1 MFNEILPFSLYFIII
16 IFFLAGIKP
25 SRFNNHKNSLNLS
38 TNKIENFLIDSEKK
52 LKALKDLYLQGLIS
66 QRIYIEKTDQIA
78 KIVNNVISNDFYEF
92 AKKKNNEIINELK
105 NEIQRKIDKFD
116 SVKKKDVNI
125 DNLLDSIDNKLDK
138 NQN

>member
-16 IFFLAGIKP
+16 IFFLAGIKH
-25 SRFNNHKNSLNLS
+25 SKSNNHKTSLNLS
-38 TNKIENFLIDSEKK
+38 KNKIENFLIDSEKK

-78 KIVNNVISNDFYEF
+78 KIVNNVMSNDFYEF
-92 AKKKNNEIINELK
+92 AKKKNNEIIKELK
-105 NEIQRKIDKFD
+105 NEIQGKIDKFD
-116 SVKKKDVNI
+116 SVKKKDINI
-125 DNLLDSIDNKLDK
+125 DNLLESIDNKLEK

>member
-16 IFFLAGIKP
+16 IFFLAGIKY

-92 AKKKNNEIINELK
+92 AKKKNNEIIKELK

>member
-16 IFFLAGIKP
+16 IFFLAGIKH

-78 KIVNNVISNDFYEF
+78 KIVNNVMSNDFYEF
-92 AKKKNNEIINELK
+92 AKKKNNEIIKELK

-116 SVKKKDVNI
+116 SDKKKDVNI

>member
-1 MFNEILPFSLYFIII
+1 MFKEILPFSLYFIII
-16 IFFLAGIKP
+16 IFFLAGIKHN
-25 SRFNNHKNSLNLS
+25 RFNNHKNSLNLS
-38 TNKIENFLIDSEKK
+38 TNRIENFLIDSEKK

>member
-16 IFFLAGIKP
+16 IFFLARIKHR
-25 SRFNNHKNSLNLS
+25 RFNNHKTSLNLS

-78 KIVNNVISNDFYEF
+78 KIVNNVMSNDFYEF
-92 AKKKNNEIINELK
+92 AKKKNNEIIKELK
-105 NEIQRKIDKFD
+105 NEIQGKIDKFD

>member
-16 IFFLAGIKP
+16 IFFLAGIKH
-25 SRFNNHKNSLNLS
+25 SKFNNHKTSLNLS
-38 TNKIENFLIDSEKK
+38 KNKIENFLIDSEKK

-78 KIVNNVISNDFYEF
+78 KIVNNVMSNDFYEF

>member
-16 IFFLAGIKP
+16 IFFLAGIKHGG
-25 SRFNNHKNSLNLS
+25 FNNQKTSLNLS

-78 KIVNNVISNDFYEF
+78 KIINNVVSNDFYEF

-105 NEIQRKIDKFD
+105 NEIQEKIDKFD
-116 SVKKKDVNI
+116 SVQKKDVNI
-125 DNLLDSIDNKLDK
+125 DNLLESIDNKLEK
-138 NQN
+138 K

>member
-1 MFNEILPFSLYFIII
+1 MFNEILPFSLYFIVI
-16 IFFLAGIKP
+16 IFFLAGIKH
-25 SRFNNHKNSLNLS
+25 SRFNNHRKSLNLS

-78 KIVNNVISNDFYEF
+78 KIVNNVMSNDFYEF

-105 NEIQRKIDKFD
+105 NEIQEKINKFD

>member
-1 MFNEILPFSLYFIII
+1 M
-16 IFFLAGIKP
+16 
-25 SRFNNHKNSLNLS
+25 NL
-38 TNKIENFLIDSEKK
+38 
-52 LKALKDLYLQGLIS
+52 Q
-66 QRIYIEKTDQIA
+66 
-78 KIVNNVISNDFYEF
+78 
-92 AKKKNNEIINELK
+92 KKKNNEIINELK

>member
-1 MFNEILPFSLYFIII
+1 M
-16 IFFLAGIKP
+16 
-25 SRFNNHKNSLNLS
+25 
-38 TNKIENFLIDSEKK
+38 
-52 LKALKDLYLQGLIS
+52 KALKDLYLQGLIS

-78 KIVNNVISNDFYEF
+78 KIVNNVMSNDFYEF
-92 AKKKNNEIINELK
+92 AKKKNNEIIKELK

-116 SVKKKDVNI
+116 SEKKKDVNI

>member
-1 MFNEILPFSLYFIII
+1 MFNEILPFFLYFIII
-16 IFFLAGIKP
+16 IFLLAGIKQGR
-25 SRFNNHKNSLNLS
+25 SNHHKTSLNLS
-38 TNKIENFLIDSEKK
+38 TNKIENFLMDSEKK

-78 KIVNNVISNDFYEF
+78 KIVNNVMSNDFYEF
-92 AKKKNNEIINELK
+92 AKKKNNEIIKELK
-105 NEIQRKIDKFD
+105 NEIQGKIDKFD

-125 DNLLDSIDNKLDK
+125 DNLLESIDNKLEK

>member
-1 MFNEILPFSLYFIII
+1 MLLVMTFM
-16 IFFLAGIKP
+16 
-25 SRFNNHKNSLNLS
+25 NL
-38 TNKIENFLIDSEKK
+38 
-52 LKALKDLYLQGLIS
+52 Q
-66 QRIYIEKTDQIA
+66 
-78 KIVNNVISNDFYEF
+78 
-92 AKKKNNEIINELK
+92 KKKNNEIIKELK

>member
-1 MFNEILPFSLYFIII
+1 LYFIII
-16 IFFLAGIKP
+16 IFFLARIKH
-25 SRFNNHKNSLNLS
+25 SKFNNHKTSLNLS
-38 TNKIENFLIDSEKK
+38 KNKIENFLIDSEKK

-92 AKKKNNEIINELK
+92 AKKKNNEIIKELK
-105 NEIQRKIDKFD
+105 NEIQGKIDKFD

-125 DNLLDSIDNKLDK
+125 DNLLQSIDNKLEK
-138 NQN
+138 

>member
-1 MFNEILPFSLYFIII
+1 MFNEILPFSLYFIVI
-16 IFFLAGIKP
+16 IFFLAGIKH
-25 SRFNNHKNSLNLS
+25 SRFNNHRKSLNLS

-78 KIVNNVISNDFYEF
+78 KIVNNVMSNDFYEF

-105 NEIQRKIDKFD
+105 NEIQEKINKFD

-125 DNLLDSIDNKLDK
+125 DNLLESIDNKLEK
-138 NQN
+138 NKN